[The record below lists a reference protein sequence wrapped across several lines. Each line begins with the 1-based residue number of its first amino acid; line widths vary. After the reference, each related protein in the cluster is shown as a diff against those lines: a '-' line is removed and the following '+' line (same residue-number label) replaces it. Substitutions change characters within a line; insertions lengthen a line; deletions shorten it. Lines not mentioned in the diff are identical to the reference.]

1 MNDVDKLKSTFPELK
16 KNSKFEEEAEEASS
30 SINKTFLIGAITFV
44 AGVTLAI
51 FTGGEDD

>member
-1 MNDVDKLKSTFPELK
+1 MSDVDKLTSTFPELEE
-16 KNSKFEEEAEEASS
+16 NRKFEEEAEEASS
-30 SINKTFLIGAITFV
+30 SINKTFLVGAVTFI